1 MEGPIS
7 DLDGEQLPK
16 DISDA
21 TKKLVKL
28 QEGPFKDAVY
38 TSQICSELGNL
49 YLKFGPNLPIVTA
62 FKNIDF
68 KIRHF

>member
-38 TSQICSELGNL
+38 TS
-49 YLKFGPNLPIVTA
+49 
-62 FKNIDF
+62 
-68 KIRHF
+68 